1 MNLFTTYTKEET
13 ETLLKIGRKKSFA
26 IKKIPLFQGVN
37 INKLDHFEK
46 KSIKK
51 KEIIKDFEFIFVE
64 SGKIGVVKNG
74 KIIKILTKYELFGIL
89 NLFLNEEYMLLAL
102 EESKIICFG
111 IGEDIQIYRNLLEYV
126 STKIK
131 GKVII

>member
-26 IKKIPLFQGVN
+26 TKKIPLFQGVN

-46 KSIKK
+46 KNIKK

-64 SGKIGVVKNG
+64 SGKIGVIKNG
-74 KIIKILTKYELFGIL
+74 KIIKILTENELFGIL
-89 NLFLNEEYMLLAL
+89 NLFLNEEYILLAL

-111 IGEDIQIYRNLLEYV
+111 IGEDIQIYHNLLEYV

-131 GKVII
+131 GKIII